1 VGHAHTST
9 QELVLMPLRSSPLLK
24 LLPMLAATAMG
35 CVGNIGSTSS
45 SDPDAP
51 GGPANRPTGTGT
63 ATGAPG
69 ATVNDASFTCDPNA
83 KPPAATLRRLT
94 SSQYRST
101 LASLAAWSLSD
112 SAKGTAVMTELT
124 DVLHALPDDQR
135 EPVPEDLHGSYRRLD
150 QTLQQEH
157 VDTYYAVGVAMGAAL
172 TTSAR
177 IGTVVGSCATDGN
190 AANDADCLDKFI
202 QRFGGKLLRRPVT
215 PEESTFYKSVYGT
228 STAAD
233 PAAYADVIGVMLNAP
248 QFLYF
253 VEHGETEVAGQT
265 GVYEISPFELAARL
279 SYQFWETTPDDELL
293 KVAADGTLMQP
304 DVFQQQVERLYADAR
319 TQATISQFVAD
330 WLKTEDL
337 PALDAHNTDP
347 TFKNFAGTDLPKPE
361 LRQQMIDDVLGM
373 LDYYVWKKP
382 GSLDDLF
389 TSNLSFNKGP
399 DLAKIY
405 GTATW
410 DGTSAPPAFGTGQR
424 PGLLTRALFLTSGSA
439 NTRPILKGVFI
450 RRRMLCDDIPPP
462 PPGANAVPPQLKPD
476 MTTREVVEELT
487 QKTGTVCAA
496 CHKTIINP
504 LGFATEGFD
513 ALGRARTMQRLFDAN
528 GVEVG
533 QKPINT
539 QSVPL
544 VAEGDDSVSSGP
556 ADLETRIVASGK
568 ANACLAR
575 NYFRFTYARWED
587 LDVDG
592 CALEDLRLKLANGG
606 KLGDLLKE
614 VAMSPA
620 FRRRAFQ

>member
-1 VGHAHTST
+1 M
-9 QELVLMPLRSSPLLK
+9 LPL
-24 LLPMLAATAMG
+24 LAATVVG
-35 CVGNIGSTSS
+35 CVGKIGSTSS
-45 SDPDAP
+45 NDPNAP
-51 GGPANRPTGTGT
+51 GGPNNRNNGTGTGSGPDQ
-63 ATGAPG
+63 A
-69 ATVNDASFTCDPNA
+69 ASSAAFTCDPNA
-83 KPPAATLRRLT
+83 TPPAATLRRLT
-94 SSQYRST
+94 SSQYKST
-101 LASLAAWSLSD
+101 LASLATWSLGDATKGAALMTELSD
-112 SAKGTAVMTELT
+112 S
-124 DVLHALPDDQR
+124 LHSLPDDQR
-135 EPVPEDLHGSYRRLD
+135 EPVAQDLHGSYRRLD

-157 VDTYYAVGVAMGAAL
+157 VDTFYAVGVAMGAAL
-172 TTSAR
+172 TTTAR
-177 IGTVVGSCATDGN
+177 LGTVVGACATDGN
-190 AANDADCLDKFI
+190 AANDATCLDQFI
-202 QRFGGKLLRRPVT
+202 QRFGSKILRRPLT
-215 PEESTFYKSVYGT
+215 PEETTFYKSVYGT
-228 STAAD
+228 STTAD

-253 VEHGETEVAGQT
+253 VEHGNTEVAGEP
-265 GVYEISPFELAARL
+265 GVYEISPFELAARM
-279 SYQFWETTPDDELL
+279 SYQFWETTPDDELI
-293 KVAADGTLMQP
+293 KAATDGTLMQA
-304 DVFQQQVERLYADAR
+304 DVYQKQVERLYADPR
-319 TQATISQFVAD
+319 TQGTIAQFVAD

-347 TFKNFAGTDLPKPE
+347 TFKSFAGSDLPKPE

-373 LDYYVWKKP
+373 VDYHVWKKP

-389 TSNLSFNKGP
+389 TSDLSFNKGA

-405 GTATW
+405 GTALW
-410 DGTSAPPAFGTGQR
+410 DGTSAPPSFAAGQR

-450 RRRMLCDDIPPP
+450 RRRMICDDIPPP

-487 QKTGTVCAA
+487 QKAGTVCAA

-533 QKPINT
+533 QKPVDT
-539 QSVPL
+539 RSVPL
-544 VAEGDDSVSSGP
+544 VTPEDETASSGP
-556 ADLETRIVASGK
+556 ADLVSRIVASGK

-587 LDVDG
+587 LDADG

-614 VAMSPA
+614 VAMSPE